1 MTLGERTGKAPA
13 SVARELKRYL
23 LILVGGVVVL
33 HATAIGIYY
42 FVRLGLRFRDLR
54 KTEAESIDGEAGSAP
69 ESSAPNTVV
78 APKERA

>member
-33 HATAIGIYY
+33 HAIAIGVYY
-42 FVRLGLRFRDLR
+42 GFHIRDQPNKTQQLFVAVWVAATLILVTTLMKRFRQAR
-54 KTEAESIDGEAGSAP
+54 
-69 ESSAPNTVV
+69 
-78 APKERA
+78 RRRR